1 MEHTA
6 EIVLKA
12 VGFFAL
18 AWLLI
23 SISGS
28 WPILILGKATLQPLD
43 AHKAKTCMAT
53 ALSRGAVD
61 LQWVEEHGFEPTGAF
76 HVTHAAGLV
85 DMVAWTK
92 TGESTY
98 LCIQV
103 IAKSST
109 VIELVTTDADRSLTT
124 TNAKDAQLFPN
135 RPDGWQQQFSI
146 DSASELWDRHQDALE
161 YLGQIAGFHPADHMG
176 DLCEDFA
183 RGMQSSCDYVRS
195 IPLWPL
201 RVPYWYAVRRISR
214 RNKSVRQLA
223 EE

>member
-1 MEHTA
+1 MDHTA

-12 VGFFAL
+12 IGYFAL
-18 AWLLI
+18 AWVLV

-43 AHKAKTCMAT
+43 EQKARACMGT
-53 ALSRGAVD
+53 ALSGGGVD
-61 LQWVEEHGFEPTGAF
+61 LLWVEEHGFEPTGAF
-76 HVTHAAGLV
+76 HITNAAGLA

-98 LCIQV
+98 LCVQV
-103 IAKSST
+103 IAKTTT
-109 VIELVTTDADRSLTT
+109 VIEFVTTDVEGSLTT

-146 DSASELWDRHQDALE
+146 AGASELWILHQEALE
-161 YLGQIAGFHPADHMG
+161 YLGQVAGFHPADQTG
-176 DLCEDFA
+176 DLREDFA
-183 RGMQSSCDYVRS
+183 RGMRSACQYVRS

-201 RVPYWYAVRRISR
+201 RVPYWYAWRRVAR

-223 EE
+223 EG